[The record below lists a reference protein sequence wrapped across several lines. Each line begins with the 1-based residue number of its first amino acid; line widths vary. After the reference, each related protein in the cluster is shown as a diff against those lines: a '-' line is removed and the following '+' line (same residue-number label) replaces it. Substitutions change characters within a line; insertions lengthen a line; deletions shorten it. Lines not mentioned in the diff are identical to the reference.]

1 MARCGAS
8 LAGDFRWSLT
18 DTDSATQGTE
28 GRAVWNKGAAGM
40 LAATRGV
47 EADRPFALLGFDCDH
62 GSAFLNH
69 HLLGYL
75 HERKQPVAFTRSR
88 PYHSD
93 DNAPVEQKNWM
104 WPRQLL
110 GYGRLEQEELV
121 EPGRALDRDVGA
133 R

>member
-1 MARCGAS
+1 M
-8 LAGDFRWSLT
+8 
-18 DTDSATQGTE
+18 
-28 GRAVWNKGAAGM
+28 WNKGAVGV

-47 EADRPFALLGFDCDH
+47 EAALPFALLGFDCDN
-62 GSAFLNH
+62 GSEFLNH

-75 HERKQPVAFTRSR
+75 PQRKQPAAFTRSR

-93 DNAPVEQKNWM
+93 DNAHVEQMNWM
-104 WPRQLL
+104 WPRHLL

-121 EPGRALDRDVGA
+121 EPVWVLYRDVGGD